1 MYTRGL
7 SEIYRGIHLENLL
20 QALALMEPHAFG
32 NWEMADSNALSSLK
46 GMKMKLKVFP
56 GAQMENG
63 WQLAVEIKLFG
74 LERLMIREKMLT
86 TIVYLLQVDILRML
100 NL

>member
-1 MYTRGL
+1 MGSCWQVQASMALHAYGG
-7 SEIYRGIHLENLL
+7 SET
-20 QALALMEPHAFG
+20 PV
-32 NWEMADSNALSSLK
+32 SNALSSLK

-86 TIVYLLQVDILRML
+86 TIVCLLRVGTLRML